1 MTSHPRSI
9 LTVLLSGFLVGG
21 LLEACETPPVRPN
34 LPPSASDLTL
44 LKAGQL
50 CDRKET
56 FLKKVA
62 AIGVH
67 EEPWGTGQELRISTS
82 RSESKGDES
91 FFFDQDGTL
100 VGALFTFPS
109 GLDLD
114 PYSVLRY
121 TLSQLKPSLEFYV
134 SVAKLAPKE
143 SMETSALFETGD
155 EKSTTQYLVLNPRE
169 RPTLLEASFSI
180 DPYTRL
186 FSPYRKE
193 FLNRLR
199 DPGGQA
205 GAPRIDSQGAED
217 KEPFASLQQFARGQA
232 AQLAYCGSKD
242 YDIAVDAYKK
252 AIASGFSNKV
262 WLAEAHHKLGLSWE
276 AKGDFLKARTAIE
289 QALALRPNV
298 PEMLN
303 NLGTVYAKL
312 GEKDKARTVF
322 EKAVTLRPNY
332 ALARFNLAE
341 AYEPINR
348 KRAISEY
355 ETYLALAEGI
365 PDESDRITL
374 AKRRVESLRK

>member
-1 MTSHPRSI
+1 MTSYPDPIRVI
-9 LTVLLSGFLVGG
+9 LLSTLLILG
-21 LLEACETPPVRPN
+21 LLGACEAPPVRPN
-34 LPPSASDLTL
+34 LPPSASDLIL

-50 CDRKET
+50 CDRKEV
-56 FLKKVA
+56 FLKKA
-62 AIGVH
+62 AVTGIDR
-67 EEPWGTGQELRISTS
+67 EPWGTGQELRIPAA

-100 VGALFTFPS
+100 VGALFTFSS

-114 PYSVLRY
+114 PYPVLRY

-134 SVAKLAPKE
+134 TVAKLSSKE

-155 EKSTTQYLVLNPRE
+155 EKSTTQYLVLSPRE
-169 RPTLLEASFSI
+169 RPTLLEASFSV

-199 DPGGQA
+199 GPGSHG
-205 GAPRIDSQGAED
+205 GTSRFDTQGAED
-217 KEPFASLQQFARGQA
+217 KEPFASLQQFARGQT

-242 YDIAVDAYKK
+242 YAIAADAYQK
-252 AIASGFSNKV
+252 AIAGGFSNKV
-262 WLAEAHHKLGLSWE
+262 WLAEAHHKLGLAWE
-276 AKGDFLKARTAIE
+276 AKGEMAQARAAIE

-312 GEKDKARTVF
+312 GEKDKARTAF

-341 AYEPINR
+341 SYEAINR

-374 AKRRVESLRK
+374 VKRRVESLRK